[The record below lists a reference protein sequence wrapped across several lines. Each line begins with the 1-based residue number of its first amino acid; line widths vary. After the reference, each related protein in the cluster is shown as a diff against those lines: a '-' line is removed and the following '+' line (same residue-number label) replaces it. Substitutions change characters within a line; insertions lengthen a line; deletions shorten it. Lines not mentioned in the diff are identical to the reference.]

1 MHVDK
6 KRNNKGICF
15 VFFFVSNYI
24 RSRKIAD
31 SLMNISPQTN
41 GAHVAA
47 TNMTTLLQKNCIKTL
62 SVNNG
67 VVVMG
72 TAPVVGN
79 ASMINANVVP
89 MSGTPLTSNVTAT
102 NLQTHTMIANASHL
116 QPIQAFQYQQLQ
128 TVTQAQPLNQYIIY
142 NPSDGKSNDVILF
155 RFNLIFSPLNS
166 RKKKTKTKRFSFL
179 LGSMFRPV
187 VTTTAPVNAIV
198 TSNSLYQPQQQTFVT
213 QNHLPKIGAIKA
225 TTLGAQQKVLNIVAP
240 QRQQTTT
247 TITTSTTQNTN
258 TFQHIKTDNNVSH
271 HQIIQNGTNITTD
284 NIINTA
290 PIARPQ
296 QILSNSNQTPAIQ
309 TQAIKSEAPVMSSSI
324 DSKAATSSTINSKP
338 TIDTTHTRNKFST
351 EPTETHAPPISET
364 KIQRAESD
372 SQAGQVNET
381 NEEENEPEPEIDIV
395 INNVVCSFSVRC
407 HLNLRE
413 IALNGK
419 NVEFRRENG
428 MVTMKLRRPYTTG
441 KHKCIYKYPSGI
453 IMLIK
458 TFSNSIDMVI
468 GSNYMH
474 RCYIRRPGIS
484 NHI

>member
-1 MHVDK
+1 
-6 KRNNKGICF
+6 
-15 VFFFVSNYI
+15 
-24 RSRKIAD
+24 
-31 SLMNISPQTN
+31 
-41 GAHVAA
+41 
-47 TNMTTLLQKNCIKTL
+47 
-62 SVNNG
+62 
-67 VVVMG
+67 
-72 TAPVVGN
+72 
-79 ASMINANVVP
+79 
-89 MSGTPLTSNVTAT
+89 
-102 NLQTHTMIANASHL
+102 
-116 QPIQAFQYQQLQ
+116 
-128 TVTQAQPLNQYIIY
+128 
-142 NPSDGKSNDVILF
+142 
-155 RFNLIFSPLNS
+155 
-166 RKKKTKTKRFSFL
+166 
-179 LGSMFRPV
+179 MFRPV

-198 TSNSLYQPQQQTFVT
+198 TSNSLYQPQQQTYVT

-247 TITTSTTQNTN
+247 TITTSATQNTN
-258 TFQHIKTDNNVSH
+258 RVQHIKTDNNVSH

-309 TQAIKSEAPVMSSSI
+309 TQAIKSEAPVMS
-324 DSKAATSSTINSKP
+324 TSSTINSKP
-338 TIDTTHTRNKFST
+338 TIDTTYTRNKFST

-372 SQAGQVNET
+372 SQSVQVNET

-413 IALNGK
+413 IALNGR

-441 KHKCIYKYPSGI
+441 KQ
-453 IMLIK
+453 
-458 TFSNSIDMVI
+458 MVL
-468 GSNYMH
+468 
-474 RCYIRRPGIS
+474 
-484 NHI
+484 